1 MSTVTKAIILGA
13 GQGKR
18 LLPLT
23 AARPKCLLEFSGRTL
38 LSWQLSRLRI
48 AGVTEAVVVTG
59 FEAETVEAEVAKL
72 DLGPLKVRTLFNP
85 FYAVADNLV
94 SCWVARSEF
103 AGGTLLLNGDTLF
116 ETDIARSLI
125 GAPAADITVTIDRK
139 PTYDHDD
146 MKVLTDGGELK
157 AIGKTID
164 RYDAESIGFLRFNTA
179 GAERFVAAVERTLR
193 DPEGLRFWY
202 LSVIDRIARNDG
214 GVHVQSIEGL
224 SWAET
229 DFPQDIVT
237 TTALTEQW
245 LAAGA

>member
-116 ETDIARSLI
+116 ETDIAR
-125 GAPAADITVTIDRK
+125 
-139 PTYDHDD
+139 
-146 MKVLTDGGELK
+146 
-157 AIGKTID
+157 
-164 RYDAESIGFLRFNTA
+164 
-179 GAERFVAAVERTLR
+179 
-193 DPEGLRFWY
+193 
-202 LSVIDRIARNDG
+202 NDG